1 MQNQLQEIK
10 TDKTLLSILDIYTTD
25 ALILISI

>member
-10 TDKTLLSILDIYTTD
+10 KDKTRLSILDIDTTD

>member
-10 TDKTLLSILDIYTTD
+10 KDKTLLIILDIYTTD
-25 ALILISI
+25 VLILISI

>member
-1 MQNQLQEIK
+1 MQNQLQEIQK
-10 TDKTLLSILDIYTTD
+10 DKTLLSILDIYTTD

>member
-10 TDKTLLSILDIYTTD
+10 KDKTLLSILDIYTTD
-25 ALILISI
+25 VLILISI

>member
-10 TDKTLLSILDIYTTD
+10 KDKKRLSILDIDTTD

>member
-10 TDKTLLSILDIYTTD
+10 KDKTRLSILGIDTTD